1 VIPPPVIPS
10 AVTRLAVTRLAVT
23 RLAVTRLAVTQP
35 GAASPTWPSGE
46 LPGRPGSA
54 ALNVVKRSGILIAA
68 GLLLA
73 LGGCGGHKPAAAPP
87 ATGSAPASGQ
97 PSGAASASPS
107 ASPSAVLV
115 EFSVDGVGPYQIG
128 ASLTALK
135 ASPGVD
141 APTTG
146 GQTCPDNTVAQGTGA
161 WHDVQ
166 LHFRKDG
173 NLFLLI
179 NKSTSIPTPSG
190 AWVGTTLAQLKT
202 IYASTQGE
210 NLTRAT
216 ATAYLVTTQSGQAI
230 LFDLGPSQQVTDMI
244 AGDGPYL
251 KATFLSGAADYC

>member
-1 VIPPPVIPS
+1 M
-10 AVTRLAVTRLAVT
+10 
-23 RLAVTRLAVTQP
+23 
-35 GAASPTWPSGE
+35 
-46 LPGRPGSA
+46 
-54 ALNVVKRSGILIAA
+54 VVKRTGILIAA

-87 ATGSAPASGQ
+87 PTGSGPSSAP

-107 ASPSAVLV
+107 ASPSAVLL

-128 ASLTALK
+128 QSLTALK
-135 ASPGVD
+135 ASPGLDGV
-141 APTTG
+141 TTG
-146 GQTCPDNTVAQGTGA
+146 GQTCPDNTVAQGTGD

-166 LHFRKDG
+166 LRFRKDG

-202 IYASTQGE
+202 IYATTQGE
-210 NLTRAT
+210 DLTRAT
-216 ATAYLVTTQSGQAI
+216 SAAYLVTTQTGQAI
-230 LFDLGPSQQVTDMI
+230 LFDLGANQQVTDMI
-244 AGDGPYL
+244 AGDGAYL